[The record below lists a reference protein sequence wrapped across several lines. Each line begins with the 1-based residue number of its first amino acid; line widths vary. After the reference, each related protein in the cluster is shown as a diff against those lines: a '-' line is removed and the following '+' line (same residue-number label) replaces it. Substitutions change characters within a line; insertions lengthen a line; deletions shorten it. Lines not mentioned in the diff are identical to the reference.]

1 MQAAVGHVIKCA
13 LDVQAK
19 NGEYMTS
26 VGVVLK
32 VKIGIAAGEVIVLC
46 VGNNEQRSYVEMGR
60 AVDAVNKAENFCKKG
75 DVVVSPTAWCHCY
88 RLTMEHTFLT
98 DGKHVKV
105 TALVGSEEG
114 APDYIMRRT
123 IHVSPSMENLDMS
136 VTNLQLP
143 AWVLEDP
150 ELTLAGGGALP
161 PPREAMPKQKADPAR
176 SSGTMMLLEQ
186 QRHSSSFGRAGV
198 EQLFESESG
207 LRRLRKAVIS
217 RFDDATI
224 EKLKLYVAQPVLK
237 KLDEDQPLDYLSE
250 MRQVT
255 ILFINL
261 VIDKSTKV
269 EYACTLQSC
278 FDVIFDNCRRSQGS
292 VSKIFLFDKGCTFIV
307 IFGLPGFKH
316 ENDCAHALICADCI
330 ARDMQKIE
338 KINTTSIGVTTGPT
352 YCGVVGHYHRH
363 EYTVIGRKVNMAA
376 RLMMYYPGKV
386 IIV

>member
-19 NGEYMTS
+19 NGEYLTS

-46 VGNNEQRSYVEMGR
+46 VGNNDQRSYVEMGR

-88 RLTMEHTFLT
+88 RLTMEHTLLA

-105 TALVGSEEG
+105 TALLGVEPGG
-114 APDYIMRRT
+114 PNYVMRRT

-143 AWVLEDP
+143 AWVLE
-150 ELTLAGGGALP
+150 EAEAAGSSPPGAGAAAAAAAADKKSGVGGAAMAL
-161 PPREAMPKQKADPAR
+161 REQQQVLAQ
-176 SSGTMMLLEQ
+176 Q
-186 QRHSSSFGRAGV
+186 QRHSSAFGRTATD
-198 EQLFESESG
+198 QLYESESG

-217 RFDDATI
+217 RFDDGTI

-255 ILFINL
+255 IIFI
-261 VIDKSTKV
+261 
-269 EYACTLQSC
+269 
-278 FDVIFDNCRRSQGS
+278 
-292 VSKIFLFDKGCTFIV
+292 
-307 IFGLPGFKH
+307 
-316 ENDCAHALICADCI
+316 
-330 ARDMQKIE
+330 
-338 KINTTSIGVTTGPT
+338 
-352 YCGVVGHYHRH
+352 
-363 EYTVIGRKVNMAA
+363 
-376 RLMMYYPGKV
+376 
-386 IIV
+386 